1 MLRILYQVSIL
12 LLTISFCGVNA
23 RASAIPYTDS
33 LTRNLIRVQRVDS
46 SIKVDGILDETM
58 WSQVPYGSGFTQL
71 DPNPGVPSGFRTE
84 IRVLYDDNAIYIG
97 ATLFDDNPEGILKE
111 LSPRDQLANTD
122 YFSVVIDT
130 YKAGQTGFGF
140 TVTPSGVQVDQR
152 ITNPSITD
160 PTWDAVWI
168 SAVNIHENGWTV
180 EIEIPYSALRFPP
193 LAEQAWGIN
202 FGRYVRRVREE
213 SWWNEINPA
222 ISNTLF
228 QTGRTSTIENVK
240 PLPRI
245 SLIPFVSTYIENNS
259 ANPGVW
265 RKTIN
270 GGMDLKLGIGD
281 AFTLDMALIPD
292 FGQVRFDDQVLN
304 LSPFE
309 IRFEENRPFFTEGT
323 ELFNRAGLFYSR
335 RMGAQPFYLSQWSQR
350 YPQGTS
356 IENVPA
362 NSQLLNAV
370 KFSGRTSSGLG
381 IGVLNAIENRGFAT
395 INISET
401 GQEKVVIHPLTNYNV
416 SVLDQNLPYN
426 SYVSLI
432 NTNVWREGDAYEAN
446 VTGTEFGLRTK
457 NNKYLLSGNAAISQ
471 RYLEEAPQIGY
482 NWKLNWSKTRGSW
495 QYTVSATEISPD
507 YNPNDLGFNLIRN
520 YRGTVGTLNYYKFIP
535 GSIFNRYNSS
545 LSVAYER
552 IIDPN
557 AFHNFQIRY
566 NSFFMTRKF
575 FAFGINA
582 LAEPV
587 ITYDFFEPRDNFQS
601 ALTYPRNGQI
611 GGFISTDYRKKFA
624 IDISWSSRWFQDEDR
639 STHFFEISPR
649 FRLNDHFFFTIDH
662 FQQWLHKDVGY
673 SSKNPG
679 SVGYESLQ
687 PDDILFSRRNQH
699 IITNTLSARYNF
711 NALHN
716 ITLRTR
722 HYFTSVDFIRFHIL
736 DDEGLLG
743 PTEYTGRNSNGD
755 LLHSQTVNLL
765 TTDLVYTWRFAPGS
779 DIILVWKHALNLSQ
793 NQLDI
798 SYFDFLNN
806 IFEYPQANSLS
817 LRVVYYLDYGLVKRR
832 FSKAS

>member
-1 MLRILYQVSIL
+1 MRRILFHVTSL
-12 LLTISFCGVNA
+12 LLIISLSV
-23 RASAIPYTDS
+23 ASAHATSPYSDS
-33 LTRNLIRVQRVDS
+33 LTRNLIRVQRIDS
-46 SIKVDGILDETM
+46 PIKIDGNLDEAE
-58 WSQVPYGSGFTQL
+58 WSSVAFGSGFTQL
-71 DPNPGVPSGFRTE
+71 DPNPGVPSDFHTE

-97 ATLFDDNPEGILKE
+97 ATMYDDHPGGILKE
-111 LSPRDQLANTD
+111 LSPRDQIANTD
-122 YFSVVIDT
+122 YFSVLIDT
-130 YKAGQTGFGF
+130 YKAGQTGFSF
-140 TVTPSGVQVDQR
+140 IVTPSGIQIDRR
-152 ITNPSITD
+152 ITNPD
-160 PTWDAVWI
+160 VVDATWDAVWI
-168 SAVNIHENGWTV
+168 SATTIHDKGWTV

-193 LAEQAWGIN
+193 LAEQSWGIN

-213 SWWNEINPA
+213 SWWNAINPA

-228 QTGRTSTIENVK
+228 QTGRTTTIENVK

-245 SLIPFVSTYIENNS
+245 SLIPFITSYIENNS
-259 ANPGVW
+259 ADPNKW
-265 RKTIN
+265 RKTLT

-292 FGQVRFDDQVLN
+292 FGQVRFDDQILN

-335 RMGAQPFYLSQWSQR
+335 RMGDRPFYLHQWSQR
-350 YPQGTS
+350 YPQGNS
-356 IENVPA
+356 IENVPL

-381 IGVLNAIENRGFAT
+381 IGVLNAIENRGYAT
-395 INISET
+395 INVSDN
-401 GQEKVVIHPLTNYNV
+401 GQESVVIHPLTNYNV

-432 NTNVWREGDAYEAN
+432 NTNVWREGDAYNAN

-471 RYLEEAPQIGY
+471 RHLEEAAQIGY
-482 NWKLNWSKTRGSW
+482 NWKLNWSKTRGNW
-495 QYTVSATEISPD
+495 QYTLTANEISPD
-507 YNPNDLGFNLIRN
+507 FNPNDLGFNLIRN
-520 YRGTVGTLNYYKFIP
+520 YRGTFGTLNYYKFIP
-535 GSIFNRYNSS
+535 GSIFNRYNASMT
-545 LSVAYER
+545 VAYER
-552 IIDPN
+552 IIDPD

-587 ITYDFFEPRDNFQS
+587 ITYDYFEPRDNFRS
-601 ALTYPRNGQI
+601 YLTYPKNGQI

-624 IDISWSSRWFQDEDR
+624 IDVSWNSRWFQDEDR
-639 STHFFEISPR
+639 QMHFFDITPR
-649 FRLNDHFFFTIDH
+649 FRLNDHFFFTFKH
-662 FQQWLHKDVGY
+662 TQQWLHKDVGY
-673 SSKNPG
+673 SSKNPT
-679 SVGYESLQ
+679 SVGFESLQ
-687 PDDILFSRRNQH
+687 PPDILFSRRNQH
-699 IITNTLSARYNF
+699 IVTNTLSARYNF
-711 NALHN
+711 DALHN

-736 DDEGLLG
+736 DDEGLLAA
-743 PTEYTGRNSNGD
+743 TEYTGRNVND
-755 LLHSQTVNLL
+755 ELLHSQTVNLL

-793 NQLDI
+793 NQLDV

-806 IFEYPQANSLS
+806 IFDYPQANSLS

-832 FSKAS
+832 FTKSS